1 MRIRFLLL
9 LLLLPALLLAASA
22 GSQDAWGH
30 FYTWYKSYTGS
41 PMPPDFM
48 KAYSAELV
56 REGLTPDQVQ
66 ARMKELPKLFAEHPK
81 ELMAA
86 NFRNIYR
93 NHTGLFSQ
101 EPTALVLRAAQLLKP
116 GRALDA
122 AMGQGRNSIALA
134 RLGWEVTGYDL
145 SEDGLEIAR
154 AAAAKQGLAITT
166 VKATHQDFDFGQ
178 QRWDLIVLAYSLAN
192 LSDAAFIGKLTDS
205 LAPGGLI
212 VVEQLNSGT
221 EAKGPANALFNS
233 FARLRVIH
241 YEDAVSGAEWPMKPA
256 RVGRLIA
263 QKD

>member
-1 MRIRFLLL
+1 MGIRFLVA
-9 LLLLPALLLAASA
+9 LLLPALLLAAPA
-22 GSQDAWGH
+22 GQDTWDH
-30 FYTWYKSYTGS
+30 FFTWFKTYTGS
-41 PMPPDFM
+41 PMPPEFM
-48 KAYSAELV
+48 KAYSAELARQGLNPEQV
-56 REGLTPDQVQ
+56 RV
-66 ARMKELPKLFAEHPK
+66 RMGELPRLFAEHAG

-93 NHTGLFSQ
+93 NHPELFSQ
-101 EPTALVLRAAQLLKP
+101 QPTALVLRAAELHKP

-134 RLGWEVTGYDL
+134 RLGWEVTGYDI
-145 SEDGLEIAR
+145 SEDGLQLAR
-154 AAAAKQGLAITT
+154 EAAARHGLNLNT

-178 QRWDLIVLAYSLAN
+178 QRWDLIVLTYSLAN
-192 LSDAAFIGKLTDS
+192 MSDAAFVTKLTDA

-241 YEDAVSGAEWPMKPA
+241 YEDAVGDAEWPKKPA